1 MQITADF
8 DELCR
13 TVCPLCAKGTEVRYR
28 PETNEFVHDQRS
40 LTSFAHSLCLANG
53 LRKKYKEPTRG

>member
-8 DELCR
+8 DDLCR
-13 TVCPLCAKGTEVRYR
+13 TVCPLCAKGVEVRYR
-28 PETNEFVHDQRS
+28 SETSEFVHDQRT

-53 LRKKYKEPTRG
+53 LRKKYKEPPRG